1 MESLGFDPR
10 SLLVNIVGFLVL
22 LWVFR
27 RFLYRPVS
35 EFMGQRTKEIEGQI
49 DEAKRLNDTAQ
60 QQHARLQ
67 QDLAAEREA
76 AREEI
81 GRMTAEAKTAIEEL
95 HKEARKQ
102 RQEMVEQGR
111 QELERSK
118 EAALEDLKRTV
129 ADLAVEMS
137 EKVIRQS
144 LDEERQ
150 AALVDG
156 FISDLK
162 QAKN

>member
-1 MESLGFDPR
+1 MESLGFDLR
-10 SLLVNIVGFLVL
+10 SLFVNIVGFLVL

-49 DEAKRLNDTAQ
+49 NEAKRLNDAAQ
-60 QQHARLQ
+60 EAHARLQ
-67 QDLAAEREA
+67 ENLAAERES
-76 AREEI
+76 ARQEI

-111 QELERSK
+111 LELERSK

-156 FISDLK
+156 FISDIK
-162 QAKN
+162 QTKN

>member
-10 SLLVNIVGFLVL
+10 SLLVNVVGFLVL

-49 DEAKRLNDTAQ
+49 NEAKRLNDEAQ

-67 QDLAAEREA
+67 EELAAQREA
-76 AREEI
+76 AREDI
-81 GRMTAEAKTAIEEL
+81 GRMTAEAKTAIEDL
-95 HKEARKQ
+95 HKEARRQ
-102 RQEMVEQGR
+102 RQDMVEQGR
-111 QELERSK
+111 LELERSK

-129 ADLAVEMS
+129 ADLALEMS

-150 AALVDG
+150 GALVDG
-156 FISDLK
+156 FISDIK
-162 QAKN
+162 QAQN